1 MFSVTE
7 AIITVGSCACE
18 EKAMLSTLNV
28 AYFLSSKINRELEEL
43 LEESSVEATTITTT
57 EGEVELAQAMVCPRE
72 GTGPRLLA
80 MELLQEE
87 EEE

>member
-1 MFSVTE
+1 
-7 AIITVGSCACE
+7 
-18 EKAMLSTLNV
+18 MLVKKKQCYLLDLNV

>member
-1 MFSVTE
+1 
-7 AIITVGSCACE
+7 
-18 EKAMLSTLNV
+18 MLVRKKQSYLLDLNV

-43 LEESSVEATTITTT
+43 LEESSEEATTITTT

-80 MELLQEE
+80 MELLQVEE
-87 EEE
+87 EE

>member
-1 MFSVTE
+1 
-7 AIITVGSCACE
+7 
-18 EKAMLSTLNV
+18 MLVKKKQSYLLDLNV
-28 AYFLSSKINRELEEL
+28 AYFLSSKIIREPEEL
-43 LEESSVEATTITTT
+43 LEESSEEATTITTT
-57 EGEVELAQAMVCPRE
+57 EGEVELAQATVCPRE

>member
-1 MFSVTE
+1 
-7 AIITVGSCACE
+7 
-18 EKAMLSTLNV
+18 MLVRKKQSYLLDLNI
-28 AYFLSSKINRELEEL
+28 AYFLSSKIIREPEEL
-43 LEESSVEATTITTT
+43 LEESSEEATTIITT
-57 EGEVELAQAMVCPRE
+57 EGVAELAQAMVCPRE